1 MSFSKSSTGGG
12 AGGAVSSLV
21 VTQTAHGFTVPQ
33 VVYLDDSDSLYKL
46 AKSDVLATA
55 NAIGVVTQ
63 INSVNTFSITCAG
76 IEEVFT
82 GLTEGETFYV
92 SSTVAGGISNSE
104 PNISRPVL
112 NALSATKAYI
122 FTDAI
127 ERERAGGN
135 DTEVQWNNNGV
146 LDGDPSFTYIEATK
160 LVTMEDL
167 VINND
172 LVVKGTTTS
181 VNSETLNVG
190 DNHILLNA
198 GNTLLTSETG
208 GMVVNTGV
216 IGSVQTVAGAFVPGV
231 ASTSNPS
238 VTLAGGT
245 FATNDIVEV
254 SGSIHNDGVYEVL
267 SFATNV
273 LTVRGIGNTP
283 TVEDFVNNQF
293 TTESAAGKVVKVN
306 VTVLMAND
314 DGDRK
319 WGEATGSTTSIAN
332 PFEFDYFNEGNLPYV
347 VGKAGGGTVYQY
359 NTIQS
364 AIDAVEA
371 DSAVD
376 HVIAIMPGIYT
387 ENLTILTATGLNLT
401 SLGAEPSSV
410 VVTGDVSITA
420 APSSSIISMDG
431 IRVVGAITTLGTT
444 KLDLTLNRIQN
455 VGTGSQVFAWGNTN
469 SDSNLTCLHCTFIE
483 AGSAT
488 AALERT
494 AGTPAVT
501 LIDCVID
508 GHLDFSGVNGGSIEA
523 QNLVVFDGEIDLS
536 NTTLVSRFINL
547 TVRSIGTNAALDLT
561 STGGCIVIGGLID
574 VPGGGNAVTPATGA
588 NFTFANIATSS
599 GTILDT
605 DMGTRLATDGVTLKS
620 DGSGGEDYL
629 DDAGGYSVP
638 KSIFNS
644 DGVVTATRLVDIPSG
659 RNLNFRAFNTATLP
673 TATGEG
679 QLVLKEDL
687 LFMACKVLNGAGGTI
702 SIKEIRITP
711 ASMLV
716 TDSSD
721 EIGFVYAAD
730 YSANY
735 TARSLVDKGYV
746 DTTTVQSITG
756 GTNINV
762 SGTLTVPIVNLDA
775 AITGVSVNGVTLT
788 TAGSAT
794 DFLNATGAYS
804 VPANIYN
811 ADGVT
816 TGNRIVSI
824 PSSSNL
830 TLSAINTAL
839 LSTAT
844 KAGTLVVKDD
854 AVSLAQAVMDGAG
867 GETST
872 QKIVLDDTNGMVVTD
887 STNSTGLVYAL
898 DYSAN
903 YTVRSLVD
911 KNYVDTS
918 TVQSITG
925 GTNINVTGT
934 ATVPVVN
941 LDAAI
946 TGTSVNGVTL
956 TTGGSATDFLNATG
970 AYSAPASIFNSSG
983 NISATRVVNAPLGR
997 MLSFNAFDVNNFSDS
1012 GEEGF
1017 LQVVS
1022 SKVGVGY
1029 LDLDGAGG
1037 INGLSQITID
1047 ATGMVVTDS
1056 INNKGF
1062 EYSIDYSSNFTDR
1075 SIIDKGYADLG
1086 HLSRVE
1092 SGAANLT
1099 SSGKPILAVTDSS
1112 APRTVTIA
1120 ASDVVEGNQFIV
1132 KDEDGNAGTNIITV
1146 TTPTISVTSVA
1157 SGTSGSD
1164 FLTSTAHGYA
1174 VNQRVV
1180 HAGFSDGT
1188 YNGLFT
1194 VTAIVSTTRYEVAAI
1209 TFVATDTGTSNIAI
1223 DGQASFTIGVNYGS
1237 LEFYCNDNQ
1246 VFTKGGGNTALAVRS
1261 ATTGLLEGGEMSIVG
1276 GLPSNTLDIGAATGQ
1291 IVDQSSPGSPVLTS
1305 VSVEADASYTIA
1317 NPTDGVFLI
1326 AIDVDSN
1333 VVELDLTTLT
1343 KEERHDHVII
1353 GAYVATSGGGGGAV
1367 RILDEPVNVGYGI
1380 STALAD
1386 FLADA
1391 IGPINMQGNTITGS
1405 VTDLSINTS
1414 AGTSYIVGQNYRVD
1428 PDCPNERSLPQ
1439 ATGFGF
1445 RRSFVDTG
1453 DVLGLESAG
1462 ATFTE
1467 INPLMY
1473 NPTAGTVTAV
1483 ANNNYTAQQ
1492 VYLAPTGIYN
1502 VAYGQ
1507 IQSTSESTIIDAVED
1522 GTAFTEIAAFMD
1534 QVLIGII
1541 VVQMTA
1547 GNLSTATFLQP
1558 EKFRMNVP
1566 A

>member
-1 MSFSKSSTGGG
+1 MSFSKNSPGG
-12 AGGAVSSLV
+12 AGDTVSSIV

-46 AKSDVLATA
+46 AKSDVLSTS

-63 INSVNTFSITCAG
+63 INSVNTFTLTCAG
-76 IEEVFT
+76 VEDVFT

-92 SSTVAGGISNSE
+92 SSSVAGGISNSE
-104 PNISRPVL
+104 PTISRPVL

-135 DTEVQWNNNGV
+135 NTEVQWNNNGV

-167 VINND
+167 VVNND

-208 GMVVNTGV
+208 GIVVNTGV
-216 IGSVQTVAGAFVPGV
+216 IGSAQTVAGAFVPGV

-267 SFATNV
+267 SFAANV

-283 TVEDFVNNQF
+283 TVEDFINNQF
-293 TTESAAGKVVKVN
+293 TAESAAGKVVKVN
-306 VTVLMAND
+306 ATVLMAND
-314 DGDRK
+314 DGERK

-332 PFEFDYFNEGNLPYV
+332 PFDFDYFNEGNLPYV
-347 VGKAGGGTVYQY
+347 VGKAGGATAYQF

-387 ENLTILTATGLNLT
+387 ENLTISTATGLNLT

-410 VVTGDVSITA
+410 IVTGDVAITA
-420 APSSSIISMDG
+420 APSSSLISMDG
-431 IRVVGAITTLGTT
+431 IRVAGAITTLGTT
-444 KLDLTLNRIQN
+444 KLELTLNRVQN

-469 SDSNLTCLHCTFIE
+469 SDSNLTCLHSTFIE

-501 LIDCVID
+501 LINCVID

-523 QNLVVFDGEIDLS
+523 QNLVVFGGEIDLS

-547 TVRSIGTNAALDLT
+547 TVRSIGSNAALDLT
-561 STGGCIVIGGLID
+561 NTGSCIVIDGFID
-574 VPGGGNAVTPATGA
+574 VPSGGNVVTPATGA
-588 NFTFANIATSS
+588 NFTFANIATTS

-605 DMGTRLATDGVTLKS
+605 SMGTRLATDGVTLKS
-620 DGSGGEDYL
+620 DGFGDEDYL
-629 DDAGGYSVP
+629 NDAGGYSVP

-673 TATGEG
+673 IATGEG
-679 QLVLKEDL
+679 QFVIKEDL
-687 LFMACKVLNGAGGTI
+687 LFMACKVLDGAGGTI

-721 EIGFVYAAD
+721 EIGLVYAAD

-746 DTTTVQSITG
+746 DSNSFYTADGTVTSNRTVTLFDDDFLVFIAVDTSTLFTATTG
-756 GTNINV
+756 GIV
-762 SGTLTVPIVNLDA
+762 DISSG
-775 AITGVSVNGVTLT
+775 GVELFHQT
-788 TAGSAT
+788 
-794 DFLNATGAYS
+794 F
-804 VPANIYN
+804 
-811 ADGVT
+811 
-816 TGNRIVSI
+816 
-824 PSSSNL
+824 
-830 TLSAINTAL
+830 
-839 LSTAT
+839 
-844 KAGTLVVKDD
+844 
-854 AVSLAQAVMDGAG
+854 DGAG
-867 GETST
+867 GTDKVQTIKLTAS
-872 QKIVLDDTNGMVVTD
+872 QGMHVDDTL
-887 STNSTGLVYAL
+887 NSAGLYYAG

-903 YTVRSLVD
+903 WTDRSIPD
-911 KNYVDTS
+911 KGYVDTTGVQSVVAGSNIDIGGTS
-918 TVQSITG
+918 TVPTVSLK
-925 GTNINVTGT
+925 TNVLGVT
-934 ATVPVVN
+934 
-941 LDAAI
+941 
-946 TGTSVNGVTL
+946 VNGVFLANLGT
-956 TTGGSATDFLNATG
+956 AADFLNETG
-970 AYSAPASIFNSSG
+970 AYSAPETIYTSNGAIFGQRFVNVFGASNFIEIAAYNDSSQVA
-983 NISATRVVNAPLGR
+983 ATLTTMKHMSPD
-997 MLSFNAFDVNNFSDS
+997 MLRLTQAVTLS
-1012 GEEGF
+1012 GSI
-1017 LQVVS
+1017 VS
-1022 SKVGVGY
+1022 RRQIE
-1029 LDLDGAGG
+1029 LDETNGILITDTTSSTGA
-1037 INGLSQITID
+1037 
-1047 ATGMVVTDS
+1047 A
-1056 INNKGF
+1056 
-1062 EYSIDYSSNFTDR
+1062 YAADYSENYTDR
-1075 SIIDKGYADLG
+1075 SIIDKGYSDLG
-1086 HLSRVE
+1086 HLARVE

-1120 ASDVVEGNQFIV
+1120 TSDIVDGNQFIV
-1132 KDEDGNAGTNIITV
+1132 KDEDGNAATNMITV

-1209 TFVATDTGTSNIAI
+1209 TFVATDTGTSNIAM
-1223 DGQASFTIGVNYGS
+1223 DDKSSFTIGVNYGS
-1237 LEFYCNDNQ
+1237 IEFYCNDNQ
-1246 VFTKGGGNTALAVRS
+1246 VFTRGSSNTAQVLAERNS
-1261 ATTGLLEGGEMSIVG
+1261 TTGLLEGGDMSIVG
-1276 GLPSNTLDIGAATGQ
+1276 GLPSSTLDIGASIGQ
-1291 IVDQSSPGSPVLTS
+1291 IVDHTNPLVPIVTPISVAANSSYSITGSS
-1305 VSVEADASYTIA
+1305 
-1317 NPTDGVFLI
+1317 DGVYAI
-1326 AIDVDSN
+1326 AIDTAGTISEIL
-1333 VVELDLTTLT
+1333 VEDITIDDLHNLI
-1343 KEERHDHVII
+1343 II
-1353 GAYVATSGGGGGAV
+1353 GAYVFSVSGAV
-1367 RILDEPVNVGYGI
+1367 RILNEPLNVGYGGG
-1380 STALAD
+1380 TCAAD
-1386 FLADA
+1386 FSHS
-1391 IGPINMQGNTITGS
+1391 IGPMNVTQNEITANGAN
-1405 VTDLSINTS
+1405 LSIDNS
-1414 AGTSYIVGQNYRVD
+1414 GGTTWIIGQNFRQSTGV
-1428 PDCPNERSLPQ
+1428 PHIRTIPQ
-1439 ATGFGF
+1439 VTQISF
-1445 RRSFVDTG
+1445 RRSYRTASGELALDAG
-1453 DVLGLESAG
+1453 G
-1462 ATFTE
+1462 ATFTV
-1467 INPLMY
+1467 IDPSRY
-1473 NPTAGTVTAV
+1473 DDGSGTLQTVS
-1483 ANNNYTAQQ
+1483 ANDFTVQ
-1492 VYLAPTGIYN
+1492 VLYITPSGIYN
-1502 VAYGQ
+1502 VAFGQ
-1507 IQSTSESTIIDAVED
+1507 TIFNSLSDAETAIRNNTLDFNEIESFLEQVPAV
-1522 GTAFTEIAAFMD
+1522 F
-1534 QVLIGII
+1534 II
-1541 VVQMTA
+1541 VR
-1547 GNLSTATFLQP
+1547 NNATDLTDAAQA
-1558 EKFRMNVP
+1558 KFIQTDKHRLVVP
-1566 A
+1566 T